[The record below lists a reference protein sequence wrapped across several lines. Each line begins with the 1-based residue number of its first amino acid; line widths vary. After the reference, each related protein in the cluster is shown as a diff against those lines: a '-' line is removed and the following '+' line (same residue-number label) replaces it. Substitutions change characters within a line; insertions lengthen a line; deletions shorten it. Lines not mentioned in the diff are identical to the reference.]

1 MASPRRGVQS
11 IKTMGAM
18 VDNRRVRTP
27 AGALLEMSAMANEK
41 LLLQKEL
48 QRWKRR
54 HAEIDQRLKAIAA
67 KERSLMTV
75 IQGDQMPPG
84 IHNSTGENLAANTDT
99 ATPAW
104 AVKPVPMQDAQDGTA
119 SRFKVQELSY

>member
-1 MASPRRGVQS
+1 MQS
-11 IKTMGAM
+11 IRTMGAL

-48 QRWKRR
+48 QRWERR
-54 HAEIDQRLKAIAA
+54 HIEIKNRLIAIAA
-67 KERSLMTV
+67 KERRLLAV
-75 IQGDQMPPG
+75 IQADQMPPG
-84 IHNSTGENLAANTDT
+84 VHNPSGNPSTSAAPSWLAQSEPIQDVS
-99 ATPAW
+99 PA
-104 AVKPVPMQDAQDGTA
+104 TA